1 MRPLQ
6 IPTQIIFDN
15 LIQPNQELGSDPVL
29 NQSATVSTAQRLV
42 SSVQSP
48 ASNSCVMSPGNLCT
62 QKPLRQKK
70 TCDLKIL
77 SRVSFIKKYFATFIS
92 TPKHILQAPNEKII
106 ELAKNLFIICLKS
119 KTLQKPLLKSE
130 A

>member
-15 LIQPNQELGSDPVL
+15 LIQQNQELGSDPVL
-29 NQSATVSTAQRLV
+29 NQSATVSTVQRLV

-48 ASNSCVMSPGNLCT
+48 ASNSCVMSPGNLYT

-70 TCDLKIL
+70 TYDLKIL
-77 SRVSFIKKYFATFIS
+77 SRVSFIKEYFATFFS
-92 TPKHILQAPNEKII
+92 TPKHILQARNEKII
-106 ELAKNLFIICLKS
+106 ELAKTFYYLFK
-119 KTLQKPLLKSE
+119 K
-130 A
+130 